1 MKTELHTATS
11 PAMVRAAELIKSCVH
26 CGFCTATCPSYQIM
40 GDELDSPRGRIYL
53 IKEMIERRAATDLTR
68 QHLDRCLLCRNCETT
83 CPSGVQYGELLSLGR
98 HEAVRLAP
106 RSWMSRMIRQGLIVV
121 LSNRRLFGILLTLG
135 QWSRPLLPAVL
146 KQHIPPL
153 YAHEVTPKLRA
164 RIGQY
169 GKGQHDKGLH
179 DEGQYAKG
187 QYDNSQAKESLI
199 LFEGCAQ
206 PALNPNIGAA
216 STALLEAAGYRIIRL
231 PQLGCC
237 GAIAHH
243 LEGDAHATIKRNI
256 DHIIPLLDAGVTG
269 IVFDASGCG
278 LMLKDYAK
286 LLSDD
291 PVYAERA
298 QRVATAAQDLSV
310 WLLPKLAQLK
320 KQIDTASSV
329 SPSSANPSSA
339 NPSSANP
346 SSANPSSANR
356 LAYHP
361 PCSLQHGL
369 KQKDGVLEILKSLDF
384 DVVMPAESH
393 LCCGSAGTYSIL
405 QSKISGQLRERK
417 LGHLDAALTTDDGVI
432 VSANIGCIH
441 HLQGGT
447 PRPVRH
453 WAEVVADKLI

>member
-121 LSNRRLFGILLTLG
+121 LSHRRLFGILLTLG
-135 QWSRPLLPAVL
+135 QWSRPFLPAVL

-164 RIGQY
+164 RI
-169 GKGQHDKGLH
+169 
-179 DEGQYAKG
+179 GQYAKG

-320 KQIDTASSV
+320 KQIDTASSI
-329 SPSSANPSSA
+329 SPSSAN
-339 NPSSANP
+339 
-346 SSANPSSANR
+346 R
-356 LAYHP
+356 VAYHP

-369 KQKDGVLEILKSLDF
+369 KQKDGVLEILKSLHF

-405 QSKISGQLRERK
+405 QSKISNQLRERK
-417 LGHLDAALTTDDGVI
+417 LGHLDAALATDEGVI

-453 WAEVVADKLI
+453 WAEVVADRLI